1 MKDKGQEHWKLSFL
15 CGGCNLTFL
24 HQCLDDYQAVSLWKW
39 KPQGALQPDNFM
51 MHVIT
56 FERKHLTP
64 LDIHPVQVIRLMLLD
79 GYFIMGEKWC
89 KPGMSCLHPQSSLC
103 A

>member
-1 MKDKGQEHWKLSFL
+1 MKDKGQEHWKLPFM

-24 HQCLDDYQAVSLWKW
+24 HHCLDDYQAVSSWKW

-51 MHVIT
+51 MHVIN

-64 LDIHPVQVIRLMLLD
+64 LDIHPVQGIRLMLLD
-79 GYFIMGEKWC
+79 GYFTMGEKWC
-89 KPGMSCLHPQSSLC
+89 KPGTSSLLTDHFY